1 MRLGGMLDSQRLSF
15 LLELGLLL
23 LLLLLVIASVVRHRD
38 VVCPTRGVH
47 PADRTYQKQKFLER
61 LRSF

>member
-1 MRLGGMLDSQRLSF
+1 MLDSQRLSF

-38 VVCPTRGVH
+38 VVGL
-47 PADRTYQKQKFLER
+47 LEVVSAR
-61 LRSF
+61 VGGTLSFSSC